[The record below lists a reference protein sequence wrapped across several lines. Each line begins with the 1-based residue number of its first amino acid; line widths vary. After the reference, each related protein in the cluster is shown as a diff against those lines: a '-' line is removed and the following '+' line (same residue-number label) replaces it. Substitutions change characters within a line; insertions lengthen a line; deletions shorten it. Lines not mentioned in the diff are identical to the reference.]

1 MAIKDTTA
9 SQAGKQAMPPFVNW
23 GQSDAAMAVQKA
35 FLESY
40 EQANRTWLARMQ
52 SEISLW
58 SDLANKLS
66 STHSVP
72 EAFEAYSKSVSQRMQ
87 MAAEDARQLVDESQ
101 QLMQKVT
108 HSLDNRLPTAST

>member
-23 GQSDAAMAVQKA
+23 AQSDAAMAVQKA

-40 EQANRTWLARMQ
+40 EQANRSWLARVQ

-72 EAFEAYSKSVSQRMQ
+72 EAFEAYSKCVSQRMQ
-87 MAAEDARQLVDESQ
+87 MAAEDAHQLVDESQ

-108 HSLDNRLPTAST
+108 HSLGNKLPTAST

>member
-1 MAIKDTTA
+1 MRQWLSKRRFWNPD
-9 SQAGKQAMPPFVNW
+9 
-23 GQSDAAMAVQKA
+23 
-35 FLESY
+35 
-40 EQANRTWLARMQ
+40 EQANRSWLARAQ

-72 EAFEAYSKSVSQRMQ
+72 EAFEAYSKCVSQRMQ

-108 HSLDNRLPTAST
+108 HSLGQEVADEYVSG

>member
-1 MAIKDTTA
+1 
-9 SQAGKQAMPPFVNW
+9 VNW

-40 EQANRTWLARMQ
+40 EQANRSWLARVQ

-72 EAFEAYSKSVSQRMQ
+72 EAFEAYSKCVSQRMQ

-108 HSLDNRLPTAST
+108 HSLGNKLPSAST

>member
-1 MAIKDTTA
+1 MAIKDATA

-40 EQANRTWLARMQ
+40 EQANRSWLARG
-52 SEISLW
+52 SLW

-72 EAFEAYSKSVSQRMQ
+72 EAFEAYSKCVSQRMQ
-87 MAAEDARQLVDESQ
+87 MATEDARQLVDESQ

-108 HSLDNRLPTAST
+108 HSLGNKLPTAST